1 MEVQGMNNESKL
13 DTVKGSAI
21 TKQNST
27 KVSES
32 VSFMNKKKWKDAGL
46 FTLFVGPVLL
56 AFTLIVLIPFFTG
69 IYYAFTDWNGVTG
82 TVKWV
87 GLDNFKYLFSED
99 KQFQK
104 SFMLTTKYTVVSII
118 LTNVIGFGLAL
129 LVAQRLK
136 SRNLLRTVFFMP
148 NLIGGLILGF
158 IWQFIFVKGF
168 ASIGELTGIPLFE
181 LAWLGD
187 ANTAFWGIVI
197 VSLWQGA
204 GYIMIIYIA
213 ALQNVPQ
220 ELIEAARIDG
230 ANRFQILRHITM
242 PLVAPAVTICLFLTT
257 ASSFKV
263 FDANLSLTNGG
274 PFKSTEMLAL
284 NIYTEA
290 FVNNRYGIG
299 EAKALIFFIV
309 VAAITVL
316 QVTISKKK
324 EVES

>member
-21 TKQNST
+21 TKQKST

-56 AFTLIVLIPFFTG
+56 AFTLVVLIPFFTG

-99 KQFQK
+99 KQFQQ

-136 SRNLLRTVFFMP
+136 TRNLLRTVFFMP

>member
-13 DTVKGSAI
+13 DTVKGAAL
-21 TKQNST
+21 TNQKGT
-27 KVSES
+27 KVNQS
-32 VSFMNKKKWKDAGL
+32 VSFLNKKKWKDAGL

-56 AFTLIVLIPFFTG
+56 AFILIVLIPFFTG

-82 TVKWV
+82 SVKWV
-87 GLDNFKYLFSED
+87 GLDNFKYLFTED
-99 KQFQK
+99 KQFQQ
-104 SFMLTTKYTVVSII
+104 SFILTTKYTVVAII
-118 LTNVIGFGLAL
+118 LTNLIGFGLAL
-129 LVAQRLK
+129 LVAQKLK
-136 SRNLLRTVFFMP
+136 TKNVLRTVFFMP

-168 ASIGELTGIPLFE
+168 ASIGALTGIPLFE

-187 ANTAFWGIVI
+187 AKTAFWGIVI
-197 VSLWQGA
+197 VSVWQGA

-230 ANRFQILRHITM
+230 ANRFQVLRHITM

>member
-1 MEVQGMNNESKL
+1 MNNQSKL
-13 DTVKGSAI
+13 DNVDGVVLTNLK
-21 TKQNST
+21 NS
-27 KVSES
+27 KVSKS
-32 VSFMNKKKWKDAGL
+32 VSLNKKKLKDIGL
-46 FTLFVGPVLL
+46 FALFVGPVLL
-56 AFTLIVLIPFFTG
+56 AFIIIVLIPFFTG

-82 TVKWV
+82 AIKWV
-87 GLDNFKYLFSED
+87 GLDNFKYLFTQD
-99 KQFQK
+99 KQFQS
-104 SFMLTTKYTVVSII
+104 SFILTTKYTVVAII
-118 LTNVIGFGLAL
+118 LTNAIGFGLAM
-129 LVAQRLK
+129 LVTQTFK
-136 SRNLLRTVFFMP
+136 TRNILRTVFFMP
-148 NLIGGLILGF
+148 NLIGGLLLGF

-168 ASIGELTGIPLFE
+168 ASIGQLTGIPLFN

-187 ANTAFWGIVI
+187 ASTAFWGIVI
-197 VSLWQGA
+197 VSVWQGA

-220 ELIEAARIDG
+220 ELIEAAKIDG
-230 ANRFQILRHITM
+230 ANRWQILRHITM
-242 PLVAPAVTICLFLTT
+242 PMVAPAVTICLFLTT

-263 FDANLSLTNGG
+263 FDANLSLTGGG

-290 FVNNRYGIG
+290 FVNNRYGVG

-309 VAAITVL
+309 VAAITII

>member
-1 MEVQGMNNESKL
+1 MNNESKL
-13 DTVKGSAI
+13 DTVKGSPL
-21 TKQNST
+21 TNQKST
-27 KVSES
+27 KVSPS
-32 VSFMNKKKWKDAGL
+32 VSFLNKKKWKEAGL

-56 AFTLIVLIPFFTG
+56 AFILIVLIPFFTG

-82 TVKWV
+82 SVKWV
-87 GLDNFKYLFSED
+87 GLDNFKYLFTED
-99 KQFQK
+99 KQFQQ
-104 SFMLTTKYTVVSII
+104 SFILTTKYTGVAII
-118 LTNVIGFGLAL
+118 LTNLIGFGLAL
-129 LVAQRLK
+129 LVAQKLK
-136 SRNLLRTVFFMP
+136 TKNVLRTVFFMP

-168 ASIGELTGIPLFE
+168 VSIGQLTGIPLFE

-197 VSLWQGA
+197 VSVWQGA

-230 ANRFQILRHITM
+230 ANRFQVLRHITM

>member
-1 MEVQGMNNESKL
+1 MEVQVMNSHSKL
-13 DTVKGSAI
+13 EKVETSALELQKN
-21 TKQNST
+21 TKALT
-27 KVSES
+27 S
-32 VSFMNKKKWKDAGL
+32 VSLNQNKKLKDAGL
-46 FTLFVGPVLL
+46 FALFVGPVLL

-69 IYYAFTDWNGVTG
+69 IYYAFTDWNGITG
-82 TVKWV
+82 AVKWV
-87 GLDNFKYLFSED
+87 GLDNFKYIFTED
-99 KQFQK
+99 KQFLS
-104 SFMLTTKYTVVSII
+104 SFKLTTKYTLVAII
-118 LTNVIGFGLAL
+118 LTNAIGFGLAL
-129 LVAQRLK
+129 LVTQMLK
-136 SRNLLRTVFFMP
+136 TRNILRTVFFMP
-148 NLIGGLILGF
+148 NLIGGLLLGF

-168 ASIGELTGIPLFE
+168 ASIGELTKIPLFE

-197 VSLWQGA
+197 VSVWQGA

-220 ELIEAARIDG
+220 ELIEAAKIDG
-230 ANRFQILRHITM
+230 ANRWQILRHITM

-299 EAKALIFFIV
+299 EAKALIFFLV
-309 VAAITVL
+309 VAAISVI
-316 QVTISKKK
+316 QVTYSKKK

>member
-1 MEVQGMNNESKL
+1 MNSQSKL
-13 DTVKGSAI
+13 ENVEGIAFKNQ
-21 TKQNST
+21 KST

-32 VSFMNKKKWKDAGL
+32 VSISNKKKLKDAGL
-46 FTLFVGPVLL
+46 FALFVGPVLL
-56 AFTLIVLIPFFTG
+56 AFTVVVLIPFFTG

-82 TVKWV
+82 AIKWV
-87 GLDNFKYLFSED
+87 GLDNFKYLFTQD
-99 KQFQK
+99 KQFQS
-104 SFMLTTKYTVVSII
+104 SFILTTKYTVVAII
-118 LTNVIGFGLAL
+118 LTNVIGFGLAI
-129 LVAQRLK
+129 LVTQRLK
-136 SRNLLRTVFFMP
+136 TSNILRTVFFMP
-148 NLIGGLILGF
+148 NLIGGLLLGF

-168 ASIGELTGIPLFE
+168 ASIGQLTGIPLFN

-197 VSLWQGA
+197 VSVWQGA

-220 ELIEAARIDG
+220 ELIEAAKIDG
-230 ANRFQILRHITM
+230 ANKWQILRHITM

-263 FDANLSLTNGG
+263 FDANLSLTGGG

-290 FVNNRYGIG
+290 FVNNRYGVG

-316 QVTISKKK
+316 QVTISKKR

>member
-13 DTVKGSAI
+13 DTVKGAALTNQKSM
-21 TKQNST
+21 

-32 VSFMNKKKWKDAGL
+32 VSFWNKKKWKDAGL

-56 AFTLIVLIPFFTG
+56 AFILIVLIPFFTG

-82 TVKWV
+82 SVKWV
-87 GLDNFKYLFSED
+87 GLDNFKYLFTED
-99 KQFQK
+99 KQFQT
-104 SFMLTTKYTVVSII
+104 SFILTTKYTVVAII
-118 LTNVIGFGLAL
+118 LTNLIGFGLAL
-129 LVAQRLK
+129 LVAQKLK
-136 SRNLLRTVFFMP
+136 AKNILRTVFFMP

-187 ANTAFWGIVI
+187 AKTAFWGIVI
-197 VSLWQGA
+197 VSVWQGA

-316 QVTISKKK
+316 QVTISKKR

>member
-1 MEVQGMNNESKL
+1 MEVQGMNNDSKL
-13 DTVKGSAI
+13 ETGKRSAL
-21 TKQNST
+21 TDQKNM
-27 KVSES
+27 KVSQS
-32 VSFMNKKKWKDAGL
+32 VSLLNKKKWKEAGL

-56 AFTLIVLIPFFTG
+56 AFILIVLIPFFTG

-82 TVKWV
+82 SVKWV
-87 GLDNFKYLFSED
+87 GLDNFKYVFTED
-99 KQFQK
+99 KQFQQ
-104 SFMLTTKYTVVSII
+104 SFILTTKYTVVAII
-118 LTNVIGFGLAL
+118 LTNLIGFGLAL

-136 SRNLLRTVFFMP
+136 SKNVLRTVFFMP

-187 ANTAFWGIVI
+187 AKTAFWGIVT
-197 VSLWQGA
+197 VSVWQGA

-230 ANRFQILRHITM
+230 ANRFQVLRHITM

-316 QVTISKKK
+316 QVTITKKR

>member
-13 DTVKGSAI
+13 DTVKGSPL
-21 TKQNST
+21 TNQSVT
-27 KVSES
+27 KVSPS
-32 VSFMNKKKWKDAGL
+32 VSFLNKKKWKEAGL

-56 AFTLIVLIPFFTG
+56 AFILIVLIPFFTG

-82 TVKWV
+82 SVKWV
-87 GLDNFKYLFSED
+87 GLDNFKYLFTED
-99 KQFQK
+99 KQFQQ
-104 SFMLTTKYTVVSII
+104 SFILTTKYTVVGII
-118 LTNVIGFGLAL
+118 LTNLIGFGLAL
-129 LVAQRLK
+129 LVAQKLK
-136 SRNLLRTVFFMP
+136 TKNILRTVFFMP

-168 ASIGELTGIPLFE
+168 ASIGTLTGIPLFE

-187 ANTAFWGIVI
+187 AKTAFWGIVI
-197 VSLWQGA
+197 VSVWQGA

-230 ANRFQILRHITM
+230 ANRFQVLRHITM

-309 VAAITVL
+309 VAAITIL
-316 QVTISKKK
+316 QVTISKKR

>member
-1 MEVQGMNNESKL
+1 VNNQSELES
-13 DTVKGSAI
+13 SALPGKTSI
-21 TKQNST
+21 KIL
-27 KVSES
+27 ES
-32 VSFMNKKKWKDAGL
+32 SSLNKKKKLKDAGL
-46 FTLFVGPVLL
+46 FALFVGPVFL
-56 AFTLIVLIPFFTG
+56 AFTIIVLIPFFTG
-69 IYYAFTDWNGVTG
+69 IYYAFTDWNGITG
-82 TVKWV
+82 DIKWV
-87 GLDNFKYLFSED
+87 GFDNFKYLFTQD
-99 KQFQK
+99 KQFQD
-104 SFMLTTKYTVVSII
+104 SFILTTKYTVVAII
-118 LTNVIGFGLAL
+118 LTNGFGFALAI
-129 LVAQRLK
+129 LVTQMLK
-136 SRNLLRTVFFMP
+136 TRNILRTVFFMP
-148 NLIGGLILGF
+148 NMVGGLLLGF

-168 ASIGELTGIPLFE
+168 ASLGQLTHIPFFE
-181 LAWLGD
+181 LPWLGD
-187 ANTAFWGIVI
+187 AGTAFWGIVI
-197 VSLWQGA
+197 VSVWQGA

-220 ELIEAARIDG
+220 ELIEAAKIDG

-257 ASSFKV
+257 ASSFKI

-299 EAKALIFFIV
+299 EAKALIFFII

-316 QVTISKKK
+316 QVTISKKR

>member
-1 MEVQGMNNESKL
+1 MNNQNNLEKVES
-13 DTVKGSAI
+13 SAFI
-21 TKQNST
+21 TNKIRKKNT
-27 KVSES
+27 TL
-32 VSFMNKKKWKDAGL
+32 SFNKKMKWKDAGL
-46 FTLFVGPVLL
+46 FTLFVGPVFL
-56 AFTLIVLIPFFTG
+56 AFMVVVLIPFFSG
-69 IYYAFTDWNGVTG
+69 IFYSFTDWNGITG
-82 TVKWV
+82 QIKWV
-87 GLDNFKYLFSED
+87 GLDNFIYLFTDD
-99 KQFQK
+99 KQFQQ
-104 SFMLTTKYTVVSII
+104 SFLLTTKYTVIAI
-118 LTNVIGFGLAL
+118 LFTNLLGFSLAL
-129 LVAQRLK
+129 LVTQMLK
-136 SRNLLRTVFFMP
+136 TRNILRTVFFMP
-148 NLIGGLILGF
+148 NLLGGLLLGF

-168 ASIGELTGIPLFE
+168 VSIGELTGIPLFQ

-187 ANTAFWGIVI
+187 AKTAFWGIVI
-197 VSLWQGA
+197 VSVWQGA

-220 ELIEAARIDG
+220 ELIEAAKIDG
-230 ANRFQILRHITM
+230 ANRWQILRHITM

-257 ASSFKV
+257 ASSFKI

-309 VAAITVL
+309 VAAITII
-316 QVTISKKK
+316 QVTISKKR

>member
-1 MEVQGMNNESKL
+1 MNSQTKLESVEV
-13 DTVKGSAI
+13 A
-21 TKQNST
+21 ST
-27 KVSES
+27 RKSTNVSES
-32 VSFMNKKKWKDAGL
+32 VSLKNKKKLKSAGL
-46 FTLFVGPVLL
+46 FALFVGPVFL
-56 AFTLIVLIPFFTG
+56 AFTIIVLIPFLTG
-69 IYYAFTDWNGVTG
+69 IYYAFTDWNGITG
-82 TVKWV
+82 SVKWV
-87 GLDNFKYLFSED
+87 GLDNFKYLFTED
-99 KQFQK
+99 KQFQQ
-104 SFMLTTKYTVVSII
+104 SFILTTKYTLVAII
-118 LTNVIGFGLAL
+118 LTNAIGFGLAL
-129 LVAQRLK
+129 LVTQTLK
-136 SRNLLRTVFFMP
+136 TSNILRTVFFMP
-148 NLIGGLILGF
+148 NLIGGLLLGF

-168 ASIGELTGIPLFE
+168 ASIGQITGIPLFE

-197 VSLWQGA
+197 VSVWQGA

-220 ELIEAARIDG
+220 ELIEAAKIDG
-230 ANRFQILRHITM
+230 ANKWQILRHIKM

-257 ASSFKV
+257 ASSFKI

-299 EAKALIFFIV
+299 EAKALIFFLV
-309 VAAITVL
+309 VAAITVI
-316 QVTISKKK
+316 QVMYTKKR

>member
-1 MEVQGMNNESKL
+1 MNNESKL
-13 DTVKGSAI
+13 DTVKGSPLTNQSI
-21 TKQNST
+21 T
-27 KVSES
+27 KVSQS
-32 VSFMNKKKWKDAGL
+32 VSILNKKKWKEAGL

-56 AFTLIVLIPFFTG
+56 AFILIVLIPFFTG

-82 TVKWV
+82 SVKWV
-87 GLDNFKYLFSED
+87 GLDNFKYLFTED
-99 KQFQK
+99 KQFQQ
-104 SFMLTTKYTVVSII
+104 SFILTTKYTVVAII
-118 LTNVIGFGLAL
+118 LTNLIGFGLAL
-129 LVAQRLK
+129 LVAQKLK
-136 SRNLLRTVFFMP
+136 TKNVLRTVFFMP

-168 ASIGELTGIPLFE
+168 ASIGQLIGIPFFE

-187 ANTAFWGIVI
+187 AKTAFWGIVI
-197 VSLWQGA
+197 VSVWQGA

-230 ANRFQILRHITM
+230 ANRFQVLRHITM

>member
-1 MEVQGMNNESKL
+1 VENQSKL
-13 DTVKGSAI
+13 QNVEGTAFTSQKSA
-21 TKQNST
+21 
-27 KVSES
+27 KVSEA
-32 VSFMNKKKWKDAGL
+32 VSINRKKKLKDAGL
-46 FTLFVGPVLL
+46 FTLFVGPAFL
-56 AFTLIVLIPFFTG
+56 AFAIIVLVPFFTG

-82 TVKWV
+82 AIKWV
-87 GLDNFKYLFSED
+87 GLDNFKYLFTQD
-99 KQFQK
+99 KEFQS
-104 SFMLTTKYTVVSII
+104 SFLLTTKYTVIAII

-129 LVAQRLK
+129 LVTQMLK
-136 SRNLLRTVFFMP
+136 TRNILRTVFFMP
-148 NLIGGLILGF
+148 NMVGGLLLGF
-158 IWQFIFVKGF
+158 IWQFIFIKGF
-168 ASIGELTGIPLFE
+168 ASIGDLTGIPLFK

-187 ANTAFWGIVI
+187 AHTAFWGIVI
-197 VSLWQGA
+197 VSVWQGA
-204 GYIMIIYIA
+204 GYIMMIYIA

-220 ELIEAARIDG
+220 ELIEAAKIDG
-230 ANRFQILRHITM
+230 ANRWQILRHITLPM
-242 PLVAPAVTICLFLTT
+242 VAPAITISLFLTI

-309 VAAITVL
+309 VAAISII
-316 QVTISKKK
+316 QVTYTKRK

>member
-13 DTVKGSAI
+13 DTVKRSVI
-21 TKQNST
+21 TTQKST
-27 KVSES
+27 KVSAS
-32 VSFMNKKKWKDAGL
+32 VSLMNKKKWKDAGL

-56 AFTLIVLIPFFTG
+56 AFTLVVLIPFFTG
-69 IYYAFTDWNGVTG
+69 IYYAFTDWNGITG

-99 KQFQK
+99 KQFQQ

-118 LTNVIGFGLAL
+118 LTNAIGFGLAL

-136 SRNLLRTVFFMP
+136 TRNLLRTVFFMP

-316 QVTISKKK
+316 QVTISKKR

>member
-1 MEVQGMNNESKL
+1 MNNESKL

-21 TKQNST
+21 TKQKST

-69 IYYAFTDWNGVTG
+69 IYYAFTDWNGITG

-99 KQFQK
+99 KQFQQ

-118 LTNVIGFGLAL
+118 LTNVIGFGLAI

-136 SRNLLRTVFFMP
+136 TRNLLRTVFFMP

-316 QVTISKKK
+316 QVTISKKR

>member
-1 MEVQGMNNESKL
+1 
-13 DTVKGSAI
+13 
-21 TKQNST
+21 
-27 KVSES
+27 
-32 VSFMNKKKWKDAGL
+32 
-46 FTLFVGPVLL
+46 
-56 AFTLIVLIPFFTG
+56 
-69 IYYAFTDWNGVTG
+69 
-82 TVKWV
+82 
-87 GLDNFKYLFSED
+87 
-99 KQFQK
+99 
-104 SFMLTTKYTVVSII
+104 MLTTKYTVVAII
-118 LTNVIGFGLAL
+118 LTNFDWVWIS
-129 LVAQRLK
+129 VTCQPKLK
-136 SRNLLRTVFFMP
+136 TKNILRTVFFMP
-148 NLIGGLILGF
+148 NLIGGLLLGF

-168 ASIGELTGIPLFE
+168 ASIGELTKIPLFE

-197 VSLWQGA
+197 VSVWQGA

-220 ELIEAARIDG
+220 ELIEAAKIDG
-230 ANRFQILRHITM
+230 ANRWQILRHITM

-299 EAKALIFFIV
+299 EAKALIFFLV
-309 VAAITVL
+309 VAAI
-316 QVTISKKK
+316 ISHSSYVFEEKGG
-324 EVES
+324 